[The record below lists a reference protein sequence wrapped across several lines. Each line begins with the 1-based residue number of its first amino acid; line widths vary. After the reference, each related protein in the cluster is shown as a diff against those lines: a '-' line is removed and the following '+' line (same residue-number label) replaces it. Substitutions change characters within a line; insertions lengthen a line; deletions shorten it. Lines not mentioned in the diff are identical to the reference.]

1 MKYSIIIPYYNEDE
15 YLKRCLYSVK
25 ICSLYKNYEVIVVDD
40 FSMKG
45 VPESIKRE
53 NSDVRFF
60 RNKKNLG
67 FVRTC
72 NRGAKKAKGEFLIFL
87 NVDTEIISS
96 GWLYS
101 ITDTFSSIDNTGV
114 VGGKLIYPD
123 TKLIQF
129 AGGIIDKENNCSEH
143 IYRFAPAFIP
153 QVNKLREVDMITGA
167 FLTIKNEVFKSLK
180 GFSTD
185 FHSTYEDTDL
195 CLRVK
200 KSGFKIIYQPDIVI
214 YHYETV
220 SGITDIHAKESKI
233 ILQEKWG
240 DYFSNYKKEYYEE
253 DGFSQSFIT
262 KLLKYFYNDFYNIFI
277 IIKEFNLDTKEKQN
291 DFIRRFTVTE
301 LLSYLIKYF
310 RKKDKNVFSDLQYYY
325 FKYYLHN
332 YSKFYMGKAKRC
344 IKYGENNIKKD
355 EVKII
360 LFLGLGMKFEI
371 DSFYS
376 RKYKDVYKISLR
388 INENSYKLG
397 KQNFLYERNLL
408 IIVIK
413 KLNFLVNAV
422 PYERYK
428 NILSFF
434 INNKEIFYNNDEFIS
449 LLFKLSYNF
458 NGNKYI
464 DIIKRILKEKNW
476 KAIKRIEFE
485 INFASYFEKKRE
497 YNNAIEYFEDIL
509 KKNKIKL
516 SVIKARINYHLGYCN
531 YMTRNYKESYK
542 YFLECLNYFPNH
554 IKANEY
560 LKKLRTGKNRK

>member
-1 MKYSIIIPYYNEDE
+1 MKYSIIIPYYSEDE
-15 YLKRCLYSVK
+15 YLRRCLYSVK
-25 ICSLYKNYEVIVVDD
+25 ICSLYKDYEVIVVDD
-40 FSMKG
+40 FSMKE

-53 NSDVRFF
+53 NIDVKFL

-72 NRGAKKAKGEFLIFL
+72 NRGAEKAKGEYLIFL

-96 GWLYS
+96 GWLYL
-101 ITDTFSSIDNTGV
+101 ITDTFNRIDDTGV

-129 AGGIIDKENNCSEH
+129 AGGIIDKENNCLEH

-153 QVNKLREVDMITGA
+153 QVNKMREVDMITGA
-167 FLTIKNEVFKSLK
+167 FLTVKKKLFNSLK

-185 FHSTYEDTDL
+185 FHSTYEDADL

-200 KSGFKIIYQPDIVI
+200 ELGFKIIYQPDIII

-220 SGITDIHAKESKI
+220 SGITDVHAKESKI

-240 DYFSNYKKEYYEE
+240 EYFSNYKRKYYEE

-262 KLLKYFYNDFYNIFI
+262 KLLKCFYNDFYNIFI
-277 IIKEFNLDTKEKQN
+277 IIKEFNLDNKKKQN
-291 DFIRRFTVTE
+291 DFIKRFTVSE
-301 LLSYLIKYF
+301 LLDYLIRYF
-310 RKKDKNVFSDLQYYY
+310 KGRDKKIFSDLQYYY

-332 YSKFYMGKAKRC
+332 YSKLYTGKAKQC

-355 EVKII
+355 EVKIL
-360 LFLGLGMKFEI
+360 LFLALGMEFVS

-376 RKYKDVYKISLR
+376 KKYKDVYNILLR
-388 INENSYKLG
+388 IKGDSYKLN
-397 KQNFLYERNLL
+397 KLNFLYEKKLL
-408 IIVIK
+408 IILIK
-413 KLNFLVNAV
+413 KLNFLIKAV

-434 INNKEIFYNNDEFIS
+434 INNKKDFYNNDEFIS
-449 LLFKLSYNF
+449 LLFKLAYGF
-458 NGNKYI
+458 KGNKYI
-464 DIIKRILKEKNW
+464 DIIKKILKEKHW
-476 KAIKRIEFE
+476 KEIKRIEFE

-497 YNNAIEYFEDIL
+497 YKNAIQYFEDIL

-516 SVIKARINYHLGYCN
+516 SAIKARINYHLGYCN
-531 YMTRNYKESYK
+531 YMTGNYKEAEK
-542 YFLECLNYFPNH
+542 YFMECLKDFPNH
-554 IKANEY
+554 IKSNEY
-560 LKKLRTGKNRK
+560 LKKLRIEKNRK